1 MRDPA
6 LASVYVD
13 YFNETHGMVR
23 DTMRRFVNEAVK
35 PHIDAWEEA
44 GAFPREIYP
53 QAGQPGLAE
62 HRPSD
67 RVWRLGRQDVFL
79 KVAAS
84 ELMRSGSGGF
94 VASLGSLDIGLP
106 PAGLAHGLG
115 GAQGTH
121 RAAGARGREDHR
133 PGHHRAQRRLG
144 CGQPHP
150 RGATA
155 TTTWSTAPR
164 PSSPRARA
172 DYYTVAVRT
181 GEAGFGGVSLLL
193 IEKGTPGF
201 TVGRKLKK
209 MGWWAS
215 DTAELFFQD
224 CRVPAENLLG
234 PENSGFFTIMAN
246 FQAERLSLAIMA
258 YMTAQLALEQCLA
271 YVKERTTFGKPLSKH
286 QVIRHKLAEMATQ
299 VNVAREYTYR
309 CAARMQA
316 GESAIAEVSM
326 AKNFATSV
334 STMVTDEAVQIFGGM
349 GYMRESLVER
359 LYRDNRILSIGGGT
373 HEIMNEIISE
383 ATGVVTDMAMPPLL
397 SGLRVL
403 DLTRNLPGRLPRAC
417 WPTWAPP
424 SSRWSRPRVTRRGRW
439 RRCSRRSTTA
449 RNAAA
454 STSAAAPTSTACAP
468 GCRRPTCCSTA
479 SAPVCCRAWGWMR
492 PRCTR

>member
-1 MRDPA
+1 MRDKA
-6 LASVYVD
+6 LIGVYVD

-35 PHIDAWEEA
+35 PHIDEWEEA

-53 QAGQPGLAE
+53 QAGSLGLLSIGHPTE
-62 HRPSD
+62 FGGS
-67 RVWRLGRQDVFL
+67 GEQDVFL

-84 ELMRSGSGGF
+84 EELMRSGSGGF

-106 PAGLAHGLG
+106 PVWRMGSEALKQRIVPQVLAGEKIIALAITEPSG
-115 GAQGTH
+115 GSDVANLKT
-121 RAAGARGREDHR
+121 RAVRDGGYYVVNGSKTFITSGE
-133 PGHHRAQRRLG
+133 
-144 CGQPHP
+144 
-150 RGATA
+150 
-155 TTTWSTAPR
+155 
-164 PSSPRARA
+164 RA

-193 IEKGTPGF
+193 IEKDTPGF
-201 TVGRKLKK
+201 TVGRNLKK

-373 HEIMNEIISE
+373 HEIMNEIISKQ
-383 ATGVVTDMAMPPLL
+383 L
-397 SGLRVL
+397 GL
-403 DLTRNLPGRLPRAC
+403 
-417 WPTWAPP
+417 
-424 SSRWSRPRVTRRGRW
+424 
-439 RRCSRRSTTA
+439 
-449 RNAAA
+449 
-454 STSAAAPTSTACAP
+454 
-468 GCRRPTCCSTA
+468 
-479 SAPVCCRAWGWMR
+479 
-492 PRCTR
+492 